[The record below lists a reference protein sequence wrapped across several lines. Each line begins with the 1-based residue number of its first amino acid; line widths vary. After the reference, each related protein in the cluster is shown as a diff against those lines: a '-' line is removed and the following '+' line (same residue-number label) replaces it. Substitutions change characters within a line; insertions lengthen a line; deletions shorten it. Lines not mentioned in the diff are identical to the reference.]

1 MSETKDAAQPGKMSH
16 RPVKMSRRPA
26 EGKGEPR
33 SFEVV
38 TGGVDEK
45 GNIIVD
51 DLVGEL
57 DSEGH
62 IIATDETT
70 VIETTGG
77 DFVVDET
84 FSVAGE
90 DGTLHAISEDVTVL
104 EAERAD
110 PPLPTPSSRWKST
123 FPPEADS
130 YLWTA
135 RRRARVGR
143 WRPPKA
149 GGQRGQSRRDLSHI
163 SFFPSPFAPC
173 STVPHAEPLDQNQ
186 RVGRVG
192 GGERHS
198 PVRPS

>member
-1 MSETKDAAQPGKMSH
+1 MSETKDAAQPGEDVAQTGEDVAQTS
-16 RPVKMSRRPA
+16 

-110 PPLPTPSSRWKST
+110 PP
-123 FPPEADS
+123 A
-130 YLWTA
+130 
-135 RRRARVGR
+135 
-143 WRPPKA
+143 
-149 GGQRGQSRRDLSHI
+149 SH
-163 SFFPSPFAPC
+163 A
-173 STVPHAEPLDQNQ
+173 
-186 RVGRVG
+186 
-192 GGERHS
+192 
-198 PVRPS
+198 